1 MKLIKDSFISRR
13 GALLGAA
20 ASGVFLGA
28 GVATAQTTAPLA
40 TPPVRRNISSFST
53 SNWRDHF
60 DNLNHGAILCDID
73 SRAVQYWSEDESV
86 YKLYPSSVPESEELT
101 KRGYTSVIKKV
112 EGPSWRP
119 APSMKIRNPDWPDY
133 FHPVQTTPWVH
144 TPSTFHGNITAST
157 ERATRGKLAANRRT
171 DASAFTTNISKNCS
185 LWLR

>member
-28 GVATAQTTAPLA
+28 GVATAQTTAPLG

-60 DNLNHGAILCDID
+60 ENLNHGAILCDID

-86 YKLYPSSVPESEELT
+86 YKLYPSSVPEL
-101 KRGYTSVIKKV
+101 
-112 EGPSWRP
+112 
-119 APSMKIRNPDWPDY
+119 
-133 FHPVQTTPWVH
+133 
-144 TPSTFHGNITAST
+144 
-157 ERATRGKLAANRRT
+157 
-171 DASAFTTNISKNCS
+171 S
-185 LWLR
+185 LIHI